1 MTSLRPDEQAKYSE
15 IEKSRGRDEFVKK
28 GVGLATNIATT
39 ATAFGLSSKILPFLS
54 SHIPVDL
61 ALKGISKISPNI
73 GKMLKN
79 GMKAGLDIKDGFDYL
94 RRNISENKPDEGTS
108 KKEDPEANKQNI
120 LEQYSPE
127 LFNFI
132 QGEVQK
138 GRPILETIAM
148 ANTLDKFKPII
159 KKLTQDHKTPFA
171 NIVQSIFGVG
181 GGGDIGTAIG
191 SAFQSQQPQ
200 VNPRE
205 QARQQGLQK
214 FNQKIKKP
222 GLIQEETQRF
232 NQGYGGQQPN
242 LDDEILSE
250 ISNLF
255 NM

>member
-1 MTSLRPDEQAKYSE
+1 MQPYQEATQE
-15 IEKSRGRDEFVKK
+15 IKRQGELPLDLAKK
-28 GVGLATNIATT
+28 GVSMAAGA
-39 ATAFGLSSKILPFLS
+39 ATAYFGSSAVSKVLPFLS
-54 SHIPVDL
+54 KYVPQDIAIK
-61 ALKGISKISPNI
+61 ALNKINPGYGKFINKALEAGQTFEDVQEFI
-73 GKMLKN
+73 G
-79 GMKAGLDIKDGFDYL
+79 
-94 RRNISENKPDEGTS
+94 NKIQEG
-108 KKEDPEANKQNI
+108 KPKEDKNVIQ
-120 LEQYSPE
+120 QYSPE

-138 GRPILETIAM
+138 GRPILETVSM

-159 KKLTQDHKTPFA
+159 KKITADHKTPFA

-200 VNPRE
+200 VNPKE
-205 QARQQGLQK
+205 QARQQGLQQ

-222 GLIQEETQRF
+222 NTIQEERERF
-232 NQGYGGQQPN
+232 NKGYGGQQPN

-255 NM
+255 KM

>member
-94 RRNISENKPDEGTS
+94 RRNISENKPDEDIS
-108 KKEDPEANKQNI
+108 KKEKTEANKQNI

-132 QGEVQK
+132 NNEVQK
-138 GRPILETIAM
+138 GRPLLETVSM
-148 ANTLDKFKPII
+148 ANALDKFKPII
-159 KKLTQDHKTPFA
+159 KKLTEDHKTPFA
-171 NIVQSIFGVG
+171 NIVQSIFGMGDMG
-181 GGGDIGTAIG
+181 GGNIGTQIG
-191 SAFQSQQPQ
+191 SVFNQAQQPQ

-205 QARQQGLQK
+205 QARQQGLQQ

-232 NQGYGGQQPN
+232 EQGYGDDYRKKASAA
-242 LDDEILSE
+242 LDKVL
-250 ISNLF
+250 